1 MSCAT
6 PTSCAICIERI
17 GAPTEV
23 GAPTRDPSYPQ
34 QGNPQHAPSA
44 QQAAAKAVGEA
55 AKAVLLIVAA
65 PRAIR
70 PIIFFILYS
79 PEICVSFQPSAG
91 RGGGRGG
98 RIHRP
103 SPWKT
108 AAENR
113 RSESRGRVAATSG
126 GCGITAGA
134 QATRQAGPAIGQ
146 LACFSPQQPLAVPV
160 AGHAAAAMADPLAAI
175 ATSSA
180 TRRERNRGMKGLRPR
195 VGSGYNRSNFPL
207 SYLISPR

>member
-1 MSCAT
+1 M
-6 PTSCAICIERI
+6 
-17 GAPTEV
+17 
-23 GAPTRDPSYPQ
+23 
-34 QGNPQHAPSA
+34 
-44 QQAAAKAVGEA
+44 AAKAVGEA

-79 PEICVSFQPSAG
+79 PEICVSFQLPAG

-98 RIHRP
+98 RTHRP
-103 SPWKT
+103 SRWKK

-113 RSESRGRVAATSG
+113 SSDSGGRVAATSG
-126 GCGITAGA
+126 GCGIIAGA
-134 QATRQAGPAIGQ
+134 QAMRQAGPAIGQ

-160 AGHAAAAMADPLAAI
+160 VGHAGAAMADPLAAI

-180 TRRERNRGMKGLRPR
+180 TRRERNSGMDGLRPR
-195 VGSGYNRSNFPL
+195 VGAGYNRSNFPL
-207 SYLISPR
+207 SYLIAPR